1 MATVPVEDTLA
12 VGGKITAAWGNSDI
26 RDAINFLLAPPR
38 ALAYQ
43 GTATTSFTSAVFA
56 VVGMDAET
64 FDTDAMHS
72 TSVNNSRL
80 TIVTTGMYLIVG
92 SLGFAANATG
102 YRQAGIYKN
111 GVLAQRAIVMAASAG
126 TTVVP
131 IHGMLSLTAGDYVEL
146 AGAQNSGGA
155 LTSVASADST
165 FISATWIA
173 SS

>member
-1 MATVPVEDTLA
+1 MATVPVEDTA
-12 VGGKITAAWGNSDI
+12 TVGAKITAAIWNGDV
-26 RDAINFLLAPPR
+26 RDGINFLLAPPR
-38 ALAYQ
+38 VLAYQ
-43 GTATTSFTSAVFA
+43 TTTATSFTSGTFA

-64 FDTDAMHS
+64 FDSDSMHS
-72 TSVNNSRL
+72 TSVSNSRL

-102 YRQAGIYKN
+102 YRQAAIYKN
-111 GVLAQRAIVMAASAG
+111 GVLVQRSIGMAASAG

-131 IHGMLSLTAGDYVEL
+131 ITGLWSLTAGDYVEL

-155 LTSVASADST
+155 LASSLGADST
-165 FISATWIA
+165 FIAAKWVA